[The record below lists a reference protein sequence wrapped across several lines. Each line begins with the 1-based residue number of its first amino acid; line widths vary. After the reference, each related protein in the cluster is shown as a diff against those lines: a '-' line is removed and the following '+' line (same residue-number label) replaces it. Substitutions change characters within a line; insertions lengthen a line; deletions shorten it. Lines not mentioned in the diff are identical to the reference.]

1 MFYQLRLELLH
12 LIGAL
17 QDNLLTI
24 LLISIAAISNA
35 VMDILKD
42 RFKDSVFSKFNE
54 QFWNPAKSYLNKY
67 IEGDKDKGRKY
78 PSFIS
83 GFTDTFSD
91 SWHIFKFI
99 LILCIVLIASN
110 SFIEFILY
118 FSLWGIIFKVFYTKL
133 LIK

>member
-1 MFYQLRLELLH
+1 
-12 LIGAL
+12 
-17 QDNLLTI
+17 
-24 LLISIAAISNA
+24 
-35 VMDILKD
+35 MDTLKD
-42 RFKDSVFSKFNE
+42 RFKDSIFSKLNE

-67 IEGDKDKGRKY
+67 IEGDKDKGRKC

-118 FSLWGIIFKVFYTKL
+118 FLLWGIIFKVFYTKL